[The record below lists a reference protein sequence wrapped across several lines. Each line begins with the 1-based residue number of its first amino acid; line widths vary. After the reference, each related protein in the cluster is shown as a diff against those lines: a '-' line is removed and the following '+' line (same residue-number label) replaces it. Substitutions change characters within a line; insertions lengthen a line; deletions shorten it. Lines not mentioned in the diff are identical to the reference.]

1 MVRTIGVALTAM
13 ALVLPG
19 ALVLAASNCKLIKI
33 AEWQVRPQTGRLIV
47 GGAINGQEI
56 GILFD
61 TGTNRSVLLRAAADR
76 LSLTRHE
83 APGNR
88 FYGIGGETHAEYA
101 VVDELKLGGAARKNW
116 RVLVVGERDWGRE
129 YALLLGYD
137 FFEQVD
143 IEFDLSNNAVRLFQP
158 QECGDVP
165 LAYWASGGAGVV
177 KLEVDNVK
185 PGILVTVKLNGKP
198 LLAEIDTG
206 ARSSILSRL
215 MAASVGVTPQTPGA
229 VAAGRSGGLG
239 AERPDQWIGAFES
252 FSIGDELIRNPDIR
266 FTSLEITGSETGS
279 RLATQRELREMLLGL
294 DFLRAHRVY
303 VAHSQ
308 GRLYFTYAGGPVFSA
323 PRQSQGTPG
332 AQPGM

>member
-1 MVRTIGVALTAM
+1 MGRTLGVALTTI

-19 ALVLAASNCKLIKI
+19 APVLAASNCKLIKI

-61 TGTNRSVLLRAAADR
+61 NGTDRRVLLRAAADR

-83 APGNR
+83 APGYR

-101 VVDELKLGGAARKNW
+101 VVDELKLGGAVRKNW

-158 QECGDVP
+158 QECGDAP
-165 LAYWASGGAGVV
+165 LAYWARGGASVV

-198 LLAEIDTG
+198 LLAQIDTG

-215 MAASVGVTPQTPGA
+215 MAASV
-229 VAAGRSGGLG
+229 GRSGGLG

-279 RLATQRELREMLLGL
+279 RLATRRELREMLLGL

-323 PRQSQGTPG
+323 PRQSQGTPS